1 MKTKNGAIVFVCFQ
15 IEMKINKSPSHTD
28 TSSFVSFFFS
38 FFFHSSFYY
47 CTLPFVTVILAA
59 RPPGASQLVKPL

>member
-15 IEMKINKSPSHTD
+15 IEMKINTQN
-28 TSSFVSFFFS
+28 TSSFVSFFF
-38 FFFHSSFYY
+38 FFFSSFYY